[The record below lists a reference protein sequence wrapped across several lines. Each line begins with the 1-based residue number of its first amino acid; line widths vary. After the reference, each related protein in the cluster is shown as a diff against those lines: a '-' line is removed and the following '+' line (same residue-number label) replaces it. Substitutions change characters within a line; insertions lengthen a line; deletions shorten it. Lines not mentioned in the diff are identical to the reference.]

1 MILPLEQFLCAA
13 PTGDPNKVWEELS
26 KNDNPPALCGRVFRM
41 GEPTYRYLDQ
51 ILYFVNRITSEI
63 DENLHLP
70 SAVGIVELIRLA
82 FYVPT
87 VSVTRSTNNIA
98 TNWAHP
104 WEEVI
109 VIVAIQK
116 LGAKLHVVHSINAMP
131 PLPPCCSI
139 LPPERRQLS
148 IALIECKTITLITTI
163 HRFIDIFHRQSGRQH
178 GRSLQDYYWSGA
190 QIRPGIAGIQYQPEF
205 TCRFESEFRLLIARQ
220 KKRLSTLSSSCVDQ
234 RRW

>member
-1 MILPLEQFLCAA
+1 MESLYDEAQVVREMILPLEQFLCAA

-51 ILYFVNRITSEI
+51 ILYFVNRIMSEI

-98 TNWAHP
+98 TN
-104 WEEVI
+104 
-109 VIVAIQK
+109 
-116 LGAKLHVVHSINAMP
+116 
-131 PLPPCCSI
+131 
-139 LPPERRQLS
+139 
-148 IALIECKTITLITTI
+148 
-163 HRFIDIFHRQSGRQH
+163 
-178 GRSLQDYYWSGA
+178 
-190 QIRPGIAGIQYQPEF
+190 
-205 TCRFESEFRLLIARQ
+205 
-220 KKRLSTLSSSCVDQ
+220 
-234 RRW
+234 